1 MTTRLPL
8 SIDTAPATWQWRTL
22 RYLSIYL
29 LLAMT
34 LIAVRYKTQHVR
46 PNLLDLQKQEATL
59 LTQRDNL
66 EIAVQVAVTPQKIQ
80 EWAAGNGMIHFAESP
95 KTARDLG
102 QAAAPL
108 TLPTTNNNTIEVKT
122 QWK

>member
-8 SIDTAPATWQWRTL
+8 NFDTAPATWQWRTL

-29 LLAMT
+29 LLAIT

-66 EIAVQVAVTPQKIQ
+66 EIAVQVAVTPQRIQ
-80 EWAAGNGMIHFAESP
+80 EWAAANGMIHFAESP
-95 KTARDLG
+95 KAARDLG
-102 QAAAPL
+102 QGAPL
-108 TLPTTNNNTIEVKT
+108 NLPTTNNNTIEVKT